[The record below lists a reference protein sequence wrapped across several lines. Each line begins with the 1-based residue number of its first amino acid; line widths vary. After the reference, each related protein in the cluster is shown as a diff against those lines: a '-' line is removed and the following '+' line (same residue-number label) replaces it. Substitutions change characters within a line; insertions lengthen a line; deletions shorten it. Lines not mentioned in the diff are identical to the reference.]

1 MPTMATGVAL
11 AHLLEAHGVRHV
23 FGIPGV
29 HNVEFYRGLWDTKIR
44 HVSPRH
50 EQGAGFMA
58 DGYARATG
66 GPGVAMVITGPG
78 MTNIATAMG
87 QAYGDSIPLLVL
99 SSVNQRHELGLG
111 KGFLHELPNQRNLSA
126 GLTAFSHTLLRPDE
140 LPEVLRAAFAVFNSS
155 RPRPVH
161 IEIPIDVGVAR
172 QDWTIDG
179 VGDLPSRP
187 AGDPAALDRLAKRL
201 SGAKRVM
208 IVTGGGACGAATA
221 IQTLAE
227 RLEAPVVMST
237 NARGIV
243 PPDHRLATDFAAA
256 KEAGRKLVDEA
267 DVVLAIGTELGET
280 DYEFYA
286 TGPFSPKPP
295 MARIDIDPRQ
305 MAIGPR
311 LAEAIVA
318 DSRLAVEGLLA
329 RLEGSNAGK
338 HDAAWAKLTVTRMTE
353 IAHTARETEDPFY
366 DQFLETIRSSLDDA
380 ILVGDSTKI
389 AYRATLTYRGPS
401 PRSVFGAATGYGTL
415 GYALPAGIGAKIAKP
430 DRPVVVLTGDGG
442 IQFTLPELMSAKEAK
457 AGIIVVIWNNGGY
470 REIRDYMVSKEI
482 KPVAVDVGP
491 PDFGKTAESVGIGYH
506 RPKSLADFGRVLA
519 RHGAKSDQPIIIE
532 TGPWMIG

>member
-66 GPGVAMVITGPG
+66 KPGVAMVITGPG
-78 MTNIATAMG
+78 LTNIATAMG

-111 KGFLHELPNQRNLSA
+111 KGYLHEMPNQRNLSA
-126 GLTAFSHTLLRPDE
+126 GLTAFSHTLMRPDE
-140 LPEVLRAAFAVFNSS
+140 LPEVLRAAFAVFHSA

-172 QDWTIDG
+172 QDWSIDG

-187 AGDPAALDRLAKRL
+187 AADPAALDRLSQRL
-201 SGAKRVM
+201 ATASRVV
-208 IVTGGGACGAATA
+208 IVCGGGASGAADGIRA
-221 IQTLAE
+221 LAE
-227 RLEAPVVMST
+227 RLEAPVVMTT

-243 PPDHRLATDFAAA
+243 PPDHPLCTDFAVA
-256 KEAGRKLVDEA
+256 KDAGRRLVDEA
-267 DVVLAIGTELGET
+267 DFVLAIGTEFGET

-286 TGPFSPKPP
+286 VGPFDPKPP
-295 MARIDIDPRQ
+295 MARIDVDPRQ
-305 MAIGPR
+305 IAIGPR
-311 LAEAIVA
+311 LAEAVVA
-318 DSRLAVEGLLA
+318 DARLAVEGLLA
-329 RLEGSNAGK
+329 RLGTDKGK
-338 HDAAWAKLTVTRMTE
+338 HDAAWTERTVTRMAE
-353 IAHTARETEDPFY
+353 IARTAREPEDPFY
-366 DQFLETIRSSLDDA
+366 DAFLSAIRSTLGDP

-389 AYRATLTYRGPS
+389 AYRATLTYRGSS
-401 PRSVFGAATGYGTL
+401 PRSFFGAATGFGTL
-415 GYALPAGIGAKIAKP
+415 GYALPAGIGAKIANP

-442 IQFTLPELMSAKEAK
+442 IQFTLPELMSAREAK
-457 AGIIVVIWNNGGY
+457 AGIIVIVWNNNGY

-482 KPVAVDVGP
+482 KPVAVDIGP
-491 PDFGKTAESVGIGYH
+491 PDFAKTAEAAGVGYA
-506 RPKSLADFGRVLA
+506 RPKSLGEFEKVLQK
-519 RHGAKSDQPIIIE
+519 HGAKAEIPLLIE
-532 TGPWMIG
+532 TGPWMIS